1 MTFVDTYTWNIS
13 WLVGVWR
20 LCDSLG
26 ISGRGTK
33 AKSITSCDNAFVSSI
48 V

>member
-1 MTFVDTYTWNIS
+1 ME
-13 WLVGVWR
+13 WR
-20 LCDSLG
+20 MGDSLG

-33 AKSITSCDNAFVSSI
+33 AKSITSCDNAFVTYI